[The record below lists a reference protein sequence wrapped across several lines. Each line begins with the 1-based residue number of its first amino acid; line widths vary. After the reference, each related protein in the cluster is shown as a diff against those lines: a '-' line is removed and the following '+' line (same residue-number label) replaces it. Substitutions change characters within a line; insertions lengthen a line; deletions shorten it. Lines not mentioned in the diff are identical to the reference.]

1 MTASAT
7 AQTVGDALAST
18 RTALSQAGIDSAA
31 LDARLLVAH
40 AISVPVERVIAWP
53 EHTLPS
59 DAAERLERLLARRVA
74 REPMSQILGH
84 REFWSLDFKVTSD
97 VLTPRPDSE
106 TVIEAVLE
114 HVGDRRRPLRI
125 VDLGVGSGCLLLA
138 LLSELPAASGL
149 GVDQSVAALAIARQ
163 NGQRLGLGERVRWHE
178 GDWLDGIDERFD
190 IIVSNPPYI
199 PTAALAALDPELRYE
214 PRAALDGGR
223 DGLDAYRS
231 IARHLRQKLMPG
243 GIVALE
249 IGHDQGNAVT
259 AILTA
264 AGLDA
269 WRRRADLSGRERCIL
284 ACTRVG

>member
-1 MTASAT
+1 
-7 AQTVGDALAST
+7 
-18 RTALSQAGIDSAA
+18 
-31 LDARLLVAH
+31 
-40 AISVPVERVIAWP
+40 
-53 EHTLPS
+53 
-59 DAAERLERLLARRVA
+59 
-74 REPMSQILGH
+74 MSQILGH

-163 NGQRLGLGERVRWHE
+163 NGERLGLGERVRWHE

-214 PRAALDGGR
+214 PRAALHGGR

-284 ACTRVG
+284 ACARVG

>member
-59 DAAERLERLLARRVA
+59 DAAERLRRLLARRVA

-138 LLSELPAASGL
+138 LLSELPAARGL

-163 NGQRLGLGERVRWHE
+163 NAECLGLGERVRWHE

-214 PRAALDGGR
+214 PHAALDGGR
-223 DGLDAYRS
+223 DGLDAYRN

-284 ACTRVG
+284 ARARVG